1 MYAYHFTV
9 SGTTITQSTKVN
21 MDTSASYGCPAVGY
35 DGTNDHSYLGW
46 KPNGSYVRV
55 DQSSSPNTFNA
66 PDGYT
71 QFSGTE
77 SGGILMGQYNP
88 DVGLFTFAMSQTFY
102 YYYAPVIDN
111 YNFFVGVAKE
121 AASANTT
128 VKIANSGSIAT
139 GLSGLTAGYAY
150 RIRYDGTWGS
160 ATNIQTS
167 PDAFNSSQRAGHSG
181 VALTSTTMLMI
192 NDFMQN

>member
-1 MYAYHFTV
+1 
-9 SGTTITQSTKVN
+9 
-21 MDTSASYGCPAVGY
+21 
-35 DGTNDHSYLGW
+35 
-46 KPNGSYVRV
+46 
-55 DQSSSPNTFNA
+55 
-66 PDGYT
+66 
-71 QFSGTE
+71 
-77 SGGILMGQYNP
+77 
-88 DVGLFTFAMSQTFY
+88 MSQTFY

-160 ATNIQTS
+160 AVNIQTS